1 MRAAARS
8 GDTSSILVCECSASI
23 ALSQADQSVSSM
35 DGTVAAVQMEVAID
49 ETCGGLGMFCF
60 SLRLEFNQMVVVAI
74 QKLHCT
80 SLLTP
85 TQTQHHPNIHHTTPH
100 HTTPEHTTPHHIT
113 PHHHSVQVV
122 VATLVFANGLLFL
135 MSAVGTRRR
144 RRLQRTQSEV
154 GYYRRVVRRQHIYRL
169 LMTAQASTASWVLC
183 WRLRARR
190 WLSLLKRHDSFAR
203 VFTSPIAS
211 DPNHITPHHHSVQVV
226 VATLVFANGL
236 LFLMSAVGTR
246 RRRRLQRTQS
256 EVGYY
261 RRVVRRQH
269 IYRLLMTA
277 QASTASWVLCWRL
290 RARRWLSLL
299 KRHDSFARVFTSPI
313 ASDPKHIP
321 TPSMAAME
329 LAIAVNMTF
338 LLSTLVNSSG
348 ECNAKQF
355 CSNSCV
361 DTFGAS
367 LFHNGVCEDGGPNS
381 VSFGELVDPCIL
393 GSDCGDC
400 GLRWGQLLNFLL
412 AACSTAAAITPITL
426 LVQAILSVNRR
437 VASFAV
443 RVDGLTERRVM
454 SLSSQYLEYL

>member
-1 MRAAARS
+1 MLRHDLS
-8 GDTSSILVCECSASI
+8 DTSSILVCECSASI

-154 GYYRRVVRRQHIYRL
+154 GYYRRVVRRQHR
-169 LMTAQASTASWVLC
+169 
-183 WRLRARR
+183 
-190 WLSLLKRHDSFAR
+190 
-203 VFTSPIAS
+203 
-211 DPNHITPHHHSVQVV
+211 
-226 VATLVFANGL
+226 
-236 LFLMSAVGTR
+236 
-246 RRRRLQRTQS
+246 
-256 EVGYY
+256 
-261 RRVVRRQH
+261 
-269 IYRLLMTA
+269 YRLLMTA